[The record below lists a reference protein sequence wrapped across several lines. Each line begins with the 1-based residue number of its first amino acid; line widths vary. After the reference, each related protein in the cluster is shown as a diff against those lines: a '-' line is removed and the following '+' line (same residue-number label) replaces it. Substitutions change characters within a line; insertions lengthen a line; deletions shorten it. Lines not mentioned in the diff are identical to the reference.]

1 MEQKIRVGI
10 VSYLNTRPLIYGL
23 QRLPIKDE
31 IELIE
36 AYPASLAEK
45 LKTGEIELGLVP
57 VAVIPQLPQYY
68 INGNYCIGAVGDVA
82 SVALFSNQPVE
93 QIKKIYLDYQSRSS
107 VQLLKWLVKN
117 HWKIDPELIDAKDES
132 YINHIKNDTAAVII
146 GDRALAQRANFKYV
160 YDLAGEW
167 NAATGLPFVFA
178 AWVSTKKLPDDF
190 IEKFDEANAY
200 GLQHIDEI
208 AAEHDNG
215 AYDLKKYFS
224 VNLSYGLD
232 EAKREGMQKFLDYL
246 RTPNS

>member
-31 IELIE
+31 MELIE

-45 LKTGEIELGLVP
+45 LKTGAIDLGLVP

-82 SVALFSNQPVE
+82 SVALFSEQPID
-93 QIKKIYLDYQSRSS
+93 QIRKIHLDYQSRSS
-107 VQLLKWLVKN
+107 VTLLKWLVKH
-117 HWKIDPELIDAKDES
+117 HWKIEAEFIDAKDES
-132 YINHIKNDTAAVII
+132 YIHNIKGDTAAVII
-146 GDRALAQRANFKYV
+146 GDRALAQRPNFKYI

-167 NAATGLPFVFA
+167 KMATGLPFVFA
-178 AWVSTKKLPDDF
+178 AWVSTQKLSENF
-190 IEKFDEANAY
+190 ITKFDEANAY

-208 AAEHDNG
+208 AAKHNNG
-215 AYDLKKYFS
+215 IYDLKKYFS

-232 EAKREGMQKFLDYL
+232 EAKRKGMAKFISEIPTI
-246 RTPNS
+246 R